1 MNQIVHWCW
10 LQLPVFQVQNSERIC
25 SSPWCVIACCWIIL
39 FQDMLLPVLAPSSRL
54 RFEFFRFCSVFAA
67 LKCLSRYFISA
78 CWSSPICLWYKRLNK
93 MFLESTGLQSGFWQN
108 NWISCCTMKQ
118 IVLRCTLWTL
128 EYYHSSGWKG
138 ELYNVISVQII
149 IFSWDSSCAVMRVLP
164 IQNTF
169 DAFIRIRLLPF
180 HLLCP
185 FASTKLPLGY
195 LHHIHIQT
203 LLCEQ
208 YNL

>member
-78 CWSSPICLWYKRLNK
+78 CWSSPFVYGISAWIKC
-93 MFLESTGLQSGFWQN
+93 FW
-108 NWISCCTMKQ
+108 K
-118 IVLRCTLWTL
+118 VP
-128 EYYHSSGWKG
+128 
-138 ELYNVISVQII
+138 
-149 IFSWDSSCAVMRVLP
+149 A
-164 IQNTF
+164 
-169 DAFIRIRLLPF
+169 
-180 HLLCP
+180 
-185 FASTKLPLGY
+185 
-195 LHHIHIQT
+195 
-203 LLCEQ
+203 
-208 YNL
+208 YNLDFGKIIELVVVQWGKLSYVVLDELWSIITRRVEKGNYTM